1 MTCET
6 SRLTFTYFLYFYMEL
21 IKASNIIWKAMNL
34 KLNSVQWKPSCTL
47 SPPHHHQYHPPSPP
61 PSSEEMQQRNYIY
74 SKFISLPSLNPAAS
88 QAPYNN
94 QLHWFTEYNI
104 HFATST
110 IHPSNPT
117 MGKYISGNC
126 WQHGNK
132 VFICSCFQFQF
143 NNPCKQAADNQLM
156 QTLKNGKIFLFI
168 SGVILIVAFFCLI
181 FFFPHHLI

>member
-1 MTCET
+1 MGGSIFIFSST
-6 SRLTFTYFLYFYMEL
+6 SSSTVRSMKTFLYPF
-21 IKASNIIWKAMNL
+21 S
-34 KLNSVQWKPSCTL
+34 SPS
-47 SPPHHHQYHPPSPP
+47 HQYHPPSPP

-126 WQHGNK
+126 WQHGIK
-132 VFICSCFQFQF
+132 IFICSCFQFQF
-143 NNPCKQAADNQLM
+143 NNPCKQAADNQLK
-156 QTLKNGKIFLFI
+156 QTLKNWQHLFFVFFRCIFN
-168 SGVILIVAFFCLI
+168 SCHFCL
-181 FFFPHHLI
+181 